1 LNTGANEIIRTETR
15 VFLIEL
21 VKILDFEIFLV
32 IYAILNGIVFCVYAY
47 DRRKAKR
54 NSRRTSE
61 KRLLILALIGPIGAY
76 CAMNIFRHKTLK
88 TKFLL
93 VPLFLVMHL
102 AVIFYLISTLV

>member
-1 LNTGANEIIRTETR
+1 
-15 VFLIEL
+15 L
-21 VKILDFEIFLV
+21 VKIFDFEIFLA

-47 DRRKAKR
+47 DWRKAKR

-61 KRLLILALIGPIGAY
+61 KQLLILASIGSIGAY

-88 TKFLL
+88 RKFLL

-102 AVIFYLISTLV
+102 AVIF

>member
-1 LNTGANEIIRTETR
+1 M
-15 VFLIEL
+15 
-21 VKILDFEIFLV
+21 VKILDFEIFLA

-47 DRRKAKR
+47 DKRKAKR

-61 KRLLILALIGPIGAY
+61 KRLLILAFIGPIGAY

-93 VPLFLVMHL
+93 VPAFLVLHF
-102 AVIFYLISTLV
+102 AVIFYLISILV

>member
-1 LNTGANEIIRTETR
+1 M
-15 VFLIEL
+15 
-21 VKILDFEIFLV
+21 VKILDFEIFLA

-47 DRRKAKR
+47 DKRNARR

-61 KRLLILALIGPIGAY
+61 KRLLYLALIGPIGAY
-76 CAMNIFRHKTLK
+76 CAMNIFHHKTLK

-93 VPLFLVMHL
+93 VPAFLVLHL

>member
-1 LNTGANEIIRTETR
+1 M
-15 VFLIEL
+15 
-21 VKILDFEIFLV
+21 VKILDVEIFLA

-47 DRRKAKR
+47 DKRKAKR

-61 KRLLILALIGPIGAY
+61 KRLLSLALIGPVGAY

-93 VPLFLVMHL
+93 VPAFMVLHL
-102 AVIFYLISTLV
+102 AVICYFIYTLV

>member
-1 LNTGANEIIRTETR
+1 M
-15 VFLIEL
+15 
-21 VKILDFEIFLV
+21 VKILDFEIFLA

-47 DRRKAKR
+47 DKRKAKR

-61 KRLLILALIGPIGAY
+61 KRLLILAFIGSIGAY

-93 VPLFLVMHL
+93 VQVFLVLHC
-102 AVIFYLISTLV
+102 AVIFYLLSTLV